1 MTTNTDTQKLLEA
14 LQEFLDEISAI
25 QNQLTIPGILGKFPD
40 DDQKRQFKQFVQSG
54 KDLLIKLVSI
64 LLVF

>member
-40 DDQKRQFKQFVQSG
+40 DDQKRQFN
-54 KDLLIKLVSI
+54 
-64 LLVF
+64 